1 MKNILLLL
9 NTFLITSIYAE
20 CYELSY
26 SDCLDYP
33 QYCEWNDDTGQCQEI
48 GGGGGGG
55 GGSADGPYEFAT
67 ITESQGLRNG
77 PDYRD
82 GVVYYP
88 IDGEAPYKGIVLT
101 PGFGGGSSE
110 MSSWAEFYA
119 SNGFI
124 AMRIGPNDEIND
136 SHQQRGEGLIDAIES
151 VKQENSRIGSPLYG
165 LVDMDSFS
173 VSGYSMGGG
182 ASHNAAMIDGSL
194 KAVISLN
201 PTVLFEDC
209 DLCPGEVYDGVV
221 YCICLVPE
229 LVDHS
234 VPSLM
239 FAGEVEVNE
248 LTAYEGMLGQDV
260 YDNMPATTDKIMF
273 EGAGSGHGFAAYP
286 SGEVAEYAL
295 NWLKYQVLEDSD
307 ACESLL
313 EVPSSS
319 SEYLVNIECTES
331 ISGDVNGDSFVN
343 IQDIILTVNL
353 VLSSEYDSMA
363 DLNSDGLLNIL
374 DVIQIVNIILN

>member
-1 MKNILLLL
+1 
-9 NTFLITSIYAE
+9 
-20 CYELSY
+20 
-26 SDCLDYP
+26 
-33 QYCEWNDDTGQCQEI
+33 
-48 GGGGGGG
+48 
-55 GGSADGPYEFAT
+55 
-67 ITESQGLRNG
+67 
-77 PDYRD
+77 
-82 GVVYYP
+82 
-88 IDGEAPYKGIVLT
+88 
-101 PGFGGGSSE
+101 
-110 MSSWAEFYA
+110 
-119 SNGFI
+119 
-124 AMRIGPNDEIND
+124 
-136 SHQQRGEGLIDAIES
+136 
-151 VKQENSRIGSPLYG
+151 
-165 LVDMDSFS
+165 
-173 VSGYSMGGG
+173 
-182 ASHNAAMIDGSL
+182 
-194 KAVISLN
+194 
-201 PTVLFEDC
+201 
-209 DLCPGEVYDGVV
+209 
-221 YCICLVPE
+221 PE